1 MQFSFSRRDL
11 IAFFSSLVL
20 SALSVNAGAATG
32 GLDPSFNGGV
42 VTASR
47 FPISDTKIA
56 LSRDGSVVYQV
67 FPCLNASSQ
76 STFCVLVVDRDG
88 TFISSNFGP
97 AVSLGMGA
105 VSDVA
110 VDPNTGALIA
120 MASCKPFPAAPRGIC
135 IARFLSNGEHDPS
148 FGSATTGYIVRT
160 PDRDSPPGRLAIAAD
175 STIYATFTYADG
187 TIASPTSS
195 VRINAFTA
203 AGQTNTTFSNGSVSV
218 PRVLASVGTTN
229 NNDLAGD
236 IIVLPNGTVLAFYTC
251 PESGG
256 TARVCVANFTRNG
269 TLTAAVSRLATLFA
283 EEANRVFLVAPESGA
298 NTYRL
303 LSASLAPDSNGTV
316 PFFRKFSIV
325 GGAFGAYL
333 AGWGTSPQSLP
344 GLSVP
349 LNAGFSSAAWREP
362 SFHWGIDKRLYIA
375 SCDGGDGTT
384 CATTVRRLDTNGA
397 EYDLTWGVGGVVNLS
412 NQSATT
418 RRPSMQ
424 TQGDGKLVIGG
435 QSAILAGNTRLVRLQ
450 NDTLS
455 ASRCTMDIDGDG
467 VVLPT
472 TDGLLMARVSAGL
485 SGSAVTTGALGGNA
499 TRSAWAAIRDYL
511 TITCSMKVAP

>member
-1 MQFSFSRRDL
+1 MHQFFKRSRQLSLFTSLATSLLTSLAFATAGDL
-11 IAFFSSLVL
+11 DLTF
-20 SALSVNAGAATG
+20 G
-32 GLDPSFNGGV
+32 GGV
-42 VTASR
+42 VTLPRS
-47 FPISDTKIA
+47 PISDTKIV

-67 FPCLNASSQ
+67 LPCLNPSSQ

-110 VDPNTGALIA
+110 VDPNTGALIV
-120 MASCKPFPAAPRGIC
+120 MASCKPFAASPRGIC
-135 IARFLSNGEHDPS
+135 IARFLSNGEYDPS
-148 FGSATTGYIVRT
+148 FAATSGGYIVRT
-160 PDRDSPPGRLAIAAD
+160 PERDSPPGRLAIASD
-175 STIYATFTYADG
+175 STIYATFTYGAG
-187 TIASPTSS
+187 TVASPTSS
-195 VRINAFTA
+195 VRINSFTP
-203 AGQTNTTFSNGSVSV
+203 AGQPNTTFANGSVSV

-229 NNDLAGD
+229 NKDSAGD
-236 IIVLPNGTVLAFYTC
+236 IIVLPNGTVLAFHTC
-251 PESGG
+251 PESSG
-256 TARVCVANFTRNG
+256 TSLVCVANFNRNG
-269 TLTAAVSRLATLFA
+269 TLTAAVSRLATLAA

-298 NTYRL
+298 NIYRL
-303 LSASLAPDSNGTV
+303 LAASIAPESNGSR
-316 PFFRKFSIV
+316 PFLRKFTLAN
-325 GGAFGAYL
+325 GAFGAYL
-333 AGWGTSPQSLP
+333 SGWGTAPQSYP
-344 GLSVP
+344 GFSAP
-349 LNAGFSSAAWREP
+349 SNAGFNATAWREP

-384 CATTVRRLDTNGA
+384 CTTTVRRLDTKGA
-397 EYDLTWGVGGVVNLS
+397 DYDLTWGAAGVVNLS

-424 TQGDGKLVIGG
+424 TQADGKLVIGG
-435 QSAILAGNTRLVRLQ
+435 QSAIFAGNTRLVRLE

-455 ASRCTMDIDGDG
+455 AARCTMDIDGDG

-499 TRSAWAAIRDYL
+499 TRSSWAAIRDYL
-511 TITCSMKVAP
+511 AITCSMNVAP